1 MEGIYIMIK
10 IKKHIVGVLSIVF
23 ALSAGA
29 CANSDIVANKS
40 MDSDKPV
47 FETRKN
53 ITLDWTQ
60 IRNDAEEQ
68 FNDKT
73 LYPMSDYIDMAFKS
87 DENKVLLIWSL
98 SNDISDNEALE
109 YGNEYIR
116 AINDYAVTQDFSIE
130 KSSEKSYGGLF
141 KKYDLEIQLF
151 REDDI
156 MENSRYI
163 VNQVIKAG
171 TDTNLELQNK
181 KGE

>member
-1 MEGIYIMIK
+1 MSRERYSHMIK
-10 IKKHIVGVLSIVF
+10 TRRHIIGFISIIF

-29 CANSDIVANKS
+29 CGNSDIVRKEA
-40 MDSDKPV
+40 DEPV

-73 LYPMSDYIDMAFKS
+73 FYPMSDYIDMAFKS